1 METETVFVFT
11 YVSTIFVEKE
21 LKGLKRRKAAGIDG
35 IPPGPLKDASSVL
48 AKPLAFLI
56 NLSLQTETVPN
67 EWKIAKVVAV
77 HKGGSKEDKN
87 NFRPISVLP
96 VISKILERAV
106 HHQLVQYLEEN
117 NILSKNKFG
126 YRKKRSTELATLLLI
141 DEMSKEIDKG
151 KMVGAVSID
160 LSKAFDTLSHSVLI
174 SKMQKCGVKGIAIQW
189 FIDYLFNRSIISVID
204 DQRSEP
210 QSLICGVPQG
220 SILGPILFLMYFN
233 DFEQC
238 LSHSRVY
245 KFADDTVI
253 FVPRSQRDDIE
264 SDLNSDLQGISEY
277 FRINELVINL
287 KKGKSESMLFG
298 TSKKLSSADSIK
310 LKYDHHCISSTQE
323 YKYLGTILDQ
333 SLSFRRNFE
342 ALYKRMSSRLRLLS
356 SLKYLLPTD
365 TIIKIYEAILFSTFP
380 PSKR

>member
-1 METETVFVFT
+1 M
-11 YVSTIFVEKE
+11 
-21 LKGLKRRKAAGIDG
+21 KRRKAAGIDG

-56 NLSLQTETVPN
+56 NLSLQTETVPS

-106 HHQLVQYLEEN
+106 DHQLVQYLEEN
-117 NILSKNKFG
+117 NILSKNQFG

-141 DEMSKEIDKG
+141 DEMSKEIDRG
-151 KMVGAVSID
+151 KMVGAVFID

-174 SKMQKCGVKGIAIQW
+174 SKMQKCGIKGIAIQW

-220 SILGPILFLMYFN
+220 SILGPIFFLMYFN
-233 DFEQC
+233 DFEKC

-253 FVPRSQRDDIE
+253 FVPGSRRNDIE

-310 LKYDHHCISSTQE
+310 LKYDHHCIFSTQE

-365 TIIKIYEAILFSTFP
+365 TIIKIYKAILLPTMLYNSVQLM
-380 PSKR
+380 